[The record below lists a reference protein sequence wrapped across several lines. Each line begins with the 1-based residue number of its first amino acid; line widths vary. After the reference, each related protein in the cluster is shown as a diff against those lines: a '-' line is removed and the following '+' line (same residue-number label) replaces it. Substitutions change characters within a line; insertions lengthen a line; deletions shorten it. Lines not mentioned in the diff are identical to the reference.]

1 MKTKLT
7 ISFIFLYILSVT
19 AQETV
24 LKLPNLMNE
33 FTVKL
38 SKNTNDGIDVQIFD
52 SKNTSIIQFFKLDKD
67 AATSKFTSEVFEKIN
82 KTTQSYFF
90 KLPNSELFLEIK
102 NADLVGLD
110 FDKFKEKMKDEAFFC
125 KFFASK
131 TEYNNS
137 TPPTTF
143 QEYINQKIPN
153 TGNEASIFKS
163 NNNFKIKKVENIIKL
178 YLNNDEIINN
188 IQNEA
193 NFCSEFKTYIFSSAN
208 ENIFKST
215 FFSDE
220 DFNKI
225 KSTDFNITS
234 NLTKLEEI
242 YLKAI
247 EKSDYSFINNYVLT
261 HITDNITK
269 DFAVSIKQNFNENY
283 FLLKFCDDESKCG
296 IAQKMPYNIDKTEF
310 ENKVTNLIQQ
320 KLLDSNYKM
329 SEIDLALLYSKI
341 KSFNEKKVINEKTE
355 EDKQKL
361 TELIEK
367 IENLETQYSGV
378 IKLNKTI
385 RTYKIDPNFSTLF
398 GLYKSFKKPVEEKS
412 EKFVIKDAHLRFFNN
427 KLKDVVIVG
436 YLENNPDIEFR
447 VLNIS
452 YSIPMRSF
460 NNSTQFLPISPND
473 DDAKGLY
480 ININDVFDYDKLDSY
495 NYSVRNKEYNIN
507 AGETIKI
514 EERRLMDYFT
524 AVIFSDFLGLNNNS
538 TNALIQAE
546 GRIKIPI
553 WISNIKKKSIF
564 NALSADVNATIYNG
578 FDDSSRFIEPI
589 EVITDGDKTSFLI
602 NNFDYIKNNNI
613 NAGINLG
620 LFNWEWKGLYTEFNF
635 GYGLRYFRAGLRHTI
650 VNDGVDNVKTFQL
663 NALSH
668 ELVAN
673 FEIRPQLNFGADLNL
688 AFNWLNGR
696 GATDD
701 VTIIMNQDNN
711 NDDKSVLRVQ
721 LNLYS
726 KLNPDKTNDGIYARI
741 GGFYHLGAKDFF
753 PQILVGYA
761 TNLSTFV
768 NKFKK

>member
-269 DFAVSIKQNFNENY
+269 D
-283 FLLKFCDDESKCG
+283 
-296 IAQKMPYNIDKTEF
+296 
-310 ENKVTNLIQQ
+310 
-320 KLLDSNYKM
+320 
-329 SEIDLALLYSKI
+329 
-341 KSFNEKKVINEKTE
+341 
-355 EDKQKL
+355 
-361 TELIEK
+361 
-367 IENLETQYSGV
+367 
-378 IKLNKTI
+378 
-385 RTYKIDPNFSTLF
+385 
-398 GLYKSFKKPVEEKS
+398 
-412 EKFVIKDAHLRFFNN
+412 
-427 KLKDVVIVG
+427 
-436 YLENNPDIEFR
+436 
-447 VLNIS
+447 
-452 YSIPMRSF
+452 
-460 NNSTQFLPISPND
+460 
-473 DDAKGLY
+473 
-480 ININDVFDYDKLDSY
+480 
-495 NYSVRNKEYNIN
+495 
-507 AGETIKI
+507 
-514 EERRLMDYFT
+514 
-524 AVIFSDFLGLNNNS
+524 
-538 TNALIQAE
+538 
-546 GRIKIPI
+546 
-553 WISNIKKKSIF
+553 
-564 NALSADVNATIYNG
+564 
-578 FDDSSRFIEPI
+578 
-589 EVITDGDKTSFLI
+589 
-602 NNFDYIKNNNI
+602 
-613 NAGINLG
+613 
-620 LFNWEWKGLYTEFNF
+620 
-635 GYGLRYFRAGLRHTI
+635 
-650 VNDGVDNVKTFQL
+650 
-663 NALSH
+663 
-668 ELVAN
+668 
-673 FEIRPQLNFGADLNL
+673 
-688 AFNWLNGR
+688 
-696 GATDD
+696 
-701 VTIIMNQDNN
+701 
-711 NDDKSVLRVQ
+711 
-721 LNLYS
+721 
-726 KLNPDKTNDGIYARI
+726 
-741 GGFYHLGAKDFF
+741 
-753 PQILVGYA
+753 
-761 TNLSTFV
+761 
-768 NKFKK
+768 

>member
-7 ISFIFLYILSVT
+7 ISIIFLCVLSVT

-24 LKLPNLMNE
+24 IKLPNLMNE
-33 FTVKL
+33 FTIKL
-38 SKNTNDGIDVQIFD
+38 SKNTNDGIDVQLID
-52 SKNTSIIQFFKLDKD
+52 SKNTSIIHFFKLDKD
-67 AATSKFTSEVFEKIN
+67 AATSKFTSNVFEKIN

-125 KFFASK
+125 KFLASK
-131 TEYNNS
+131 TEYQNS

-153 TGNEASIFKS
+153 NGNEASIFKS

-178 YLNNDEIINN
+178 YLNNDEIIKD

-193 NFCSEFKTYIFSSAN
+193 NFCSEFKTYIFSSGN

-225 KSTDFNITS
+225 KSTNFNITT

-261 HITDNITK
+261 HITDNTTK
-269 DFAVSIKQNFNENY
+269 DFAVSVKQNYKENY
-283 FLLKFCDDESKCG
+283 FLLKFCNDENECH
-296 IAQKMPYNIDKTEF
+296 IIQKMPYDIDKSEF
-310 ENKVTNLIQQ
+310 EIKIKQ
-320 KLLDSNYKM
+320 KLLNSNYKM
-329 SEIDLALLYSKI
+329 SDIDMALLFSKI
-341 KSFNEKKVINEKTE
+341 KSFNEKKVVDEKTK

-361 TELIEK
+361 SELIEK

-385 RTYKIDPNFSTLF
+385 RTYLNKKVEDCNKLLKI
-398 GLYKSFKKPVEEKS
+398 KICKKKMIEQS

-460 NNSTQFLPISPND
+460 NNSTQYLPISPND

-480 ININDVFDYDKLDSY
+480 ININDVFDYDKLDSN
-495 NYSVRNKEYNIN
+495 NYSVRNKEYNLN

-673 FEIRPQLNFGADLNL
+673 FEIRPQLNFGADLNF

-701 VTIIMNQDNN
+701 VTIIMNHDNN

-741 GGFYHLGAKDFF
+741 GGFYHFGAKDFF

>member
-460 NNSTQFLPISPND
+460 NNSTQYLPISPND

>member
-225 KSTDFNITS
+225 KSTDFNITT

-460 NNSTQFLPISPND
+460 NNSTQYLPISPND

>member
-1 MKTKLT
+1 MKKMVDEKTK
-7 ISFIFLYILSVT
+7 
-19 AQETV
+19 
-24 LKLPNLMNE
+24 
-33 FTVKL
+33 
-38 SKNTNDGIDVQIFD
+38 
-52 SKNTSIIQFFKLDKD
+52 
-67 AATSKFTSEVFEKIN
+67 
-82 KTTQSYFF
+82 
-90 KLPNSELFLEIK
+90 
-102 NADLVGLD
+102 
-110 FDKFKEKMKDEAFFC
+110 
-125 KFFASK
+125 
-131 TEYNNS
+131 
-137 TPPTTF
+137 
-143 QEYINQKIPN
+143 
-153 TGNEASIFKS
+153 
-163 NNNFKIKKVENIIKL
+163 
-178 YLNNDEIINN
+178 
-188 IQNEA
+188 
-193 NFCSEFKTYIFSSAN
+193 
-208 ENIFKST
+208 
-215 FFSDE
+215 
-220 DFNKI
+220 
-225 KSTDFNITS
+225 
-234 NLTKLEEI
+234 
-242 YLKAI
+242 
-247 EKSDYSFINNYVLT
+247 
-261 HITDNITK
+261 
-269 DFAVSIKQNFNENY
+269 
-283 FLLKFCDDESKCG
+283 
-296 IAQKMPYNIDKTEF
+296 
-310 ENKVTNLIQQ
+310 
-320 KLLDSNYKM
+320 
-329 SEIDLALLYSKI
+329 
-341 KSFNEKKVINEKTE
+341 

-361 TELIEK
+361 SELIEK

-385 RTYKIDPNFSTLF
+385 RTYLNKKVEDCNKLLKI
-398 GLYKSFKKPVEEKS
+398 KICKKKMIEQS

-460 NNSTQFLPISPND
+460 NNSTQYLPISPND

-495 NYSVRNKEYNIN
+495 NYSVRNKEYNLN

-673 FEIRPQLNFGADLNL
+673 FEIRPQLNFGADLNF